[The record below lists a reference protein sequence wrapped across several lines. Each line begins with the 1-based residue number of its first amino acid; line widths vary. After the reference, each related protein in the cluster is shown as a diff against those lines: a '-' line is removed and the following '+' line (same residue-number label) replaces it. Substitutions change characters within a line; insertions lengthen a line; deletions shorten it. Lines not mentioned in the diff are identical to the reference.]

1 MHPREESVS
10 ESPSFDVAEYITRF
24 RVHAPEFAA
33 HHNEIIAHIPQKC
46 PVFHAHM
53 EAFSPA
59 PIDIAVIGGYDAI
72 MATGRFA
79 DVMSSL
85 PEPGQVE
92 AAKAR
97 IAPMNLPTFA
107 DPPLAFEYRRV
118 VEGFVSPKAAN
129 ELEPRVRALVSKLVD
144 RFIETGS
151 ADIVRD
157 LAQPLTAMLTM
168 WVSGLPEEKWRR
180 YSDCIHRLLWR
191 DGDMATLSREIA
203 EVQAELRADISR
215 LRADPDTQGVIGAS
229 REAKIEGRP
238 IEEWEV
244 EGMLWLLLLGGVDT
258 TQALTGSAMVFLSR
272 NPGHKQQILD
282 DPAII
287 PDAIEEFLRFNAPV
301 LATPR
306 TVAQDI
312 EVEGVQLKKG
322 ERALLCWAAAN
333 RDPKVFERPNEVIFD
348 RPENRHLTFSVGP
361 HRCLGSHT
369 ARMEIRVMLQEIF
382 RRLPDFRIVEDKL
395 VFAPDVAV
403 IYGYKTVPVTFTPGR
418 RELPPDPGLEALL
431 AQGR

>member
-1 MHPREESVS
+1 VS
-10 ESPSFDVAEYITRF
+10 ESQGFDVAAYIKRF
-24 RVHAPEFAA
+24 RVHSPEFAA

-46 PVFHAHM
+46 PVFRAHM

-59 PIDIAVIGGYDAI
+59 PIDVAVIGGYDAI

-79 DVMSSL
+79 DVMSSA
-85 PEPGQVE
+85 PEPEQVA

-97 IAPMNLPTFA
+97 IVPMNLPTYA

-118 VEGFVSPKAAN
+118 VESFVSPKAAI
-129 ELEPRVRALVSKLVD
+129 ELEPRVRTLVTKLVD
-144 RFIETGS
+144 RFIEKGA
-151 ADIVRD
+151 ADIVKD

-168 WVSGLPEEKWRR
+168 WVTGLPEAKWHR
-180 YSDCIHRLLWR
+180 YSDCIHRMLWR
-191 DGDMATLSREIA
+191 DGEPAALAKDIA
-203 EVQAELRADISR
+203 AVQAELREDINR
-215 LRADPDTQGVIGAS
+215 LRADPATEGVIGAS
-229 REAKIEGRP
+229 RDAQIEGRP
-238 IEEWEV
+238 VEEWEV

-258 TQALTGSAMVFLSR
+258 TQALTGSAMVFLGR
-272 NPGHKQQILD
+272 NPQHRQQIID
-282 DPAII
+282 NPAII

-306 TVAQDI
+306 VLAQDI
-312 EVEGVQLKKG
+312 EVEGVQLRKG
-322 ERALLCWAAAN
+322 ERALLCWASGN
-333 RDPKVFERPNEVIFD
+333 RDPKVFDKPNEVIFD

-361 HRCLGSHT
+361 HRCLGSHV

-382 RRLPDFRIVEDKL
+382 RRLPDFELVEDRL

-418 RELPPDPGLEALL
+418 RELPPDPELEALL
-431 AQGR
+431 AEAL